1 MTHPDMVVVPIGART
16 RGSVLTATARIDE
29 VASCPRQTGRCASPP
44 SRGRS
49 ARALSA
55 RGDFW
60 YYVDNEGRQRFSFR
74 QRIWLS
80 PSVKMAVTPVMTI
93 ALETLAINLLTPM
106 TRERDYPAAVGVT
119 SRSVARLASR
129 FCTECLLTAGP
140 AGWVMPRSTIKAWLA
155 SHRRIQDRRHSRTR
169 VVRRGQGAGAR

>member
-1 MTHPDMVVVPIGART
+1 MAQPDTVVERLGSRT

-29 VASCPRQTGRCASPP
+29 VASRPRQADRCASLS
-44 SRGRS
+44 SRRRS
-49 ARALSA
+49 ARAPNA

-60 YYVDNEGRQRFSFR
+60 YYVDHEGRQRFNFR

-80 PSVKMAVTPVMTI
+80 PSVKMAVTPVMTL
-93 ALETLAINLLTPM
+93 ALETLAINLLARM

-119 SRSVARLASR
+119 SRSVARLARR

-140 AGWVMPRSTIKAWLA
+140 AGWVMPQSAIKAWLT
-155 SHRRIQDRRHSRTR
+155 SHRRIQDRTHRRTR
-169 VVRRGQGAGAR
+169 NVRRRQGAGAR